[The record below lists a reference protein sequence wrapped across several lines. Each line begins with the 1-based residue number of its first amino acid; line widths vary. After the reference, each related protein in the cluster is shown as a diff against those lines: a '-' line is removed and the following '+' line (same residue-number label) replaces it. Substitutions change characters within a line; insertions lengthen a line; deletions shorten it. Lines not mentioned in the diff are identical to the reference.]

1 MPSSSLTLVRIILF
15 GSTIPYWLWLARQ
28 PLSLAAIFACLILGV
43 AAGYPIVWLGR
54 RLLDARPT
62 KERMQWVTTGVHF
75 ILLLFLGTAIIAAVL
90 TAEQWRGWVIPLDPR
105 ISYVLMVTTSLAAL
119 ATVINLALRGW
130 GSPFAIALTRKLAT
144 DWMYAWT
151 RNPMVLTTMAFFVA
165 FGLWKQSAL
174 FVAWVLFWL
183 VPAFLFFLKVYEER
197 ELEIRLGK
205 AYLEYQAK
213 TPFMWPRR
221 PVHQ

>member
-1 MPSSSLTLVRIILF
+1 MSSISLTIVRILLF
-15 GSTIPYWLWLARQ
+15 GATIPYWLWLVEQ
-28 PLSLAAIFACLILGV
+28 PFSATSTLVCIILVMAAS
-43 AAGYPIVWLGR
+43 YPVVWVGR

-62 KERMQWVTTGVHF
+62 KERMEWVTTGIHF
-75 ILLLFLGTAIIAAVL
+75 VLLLCLGTALIAAITTVGD
-90 TAEQWRGWVIPLDPR
+90 WRGWVIPLDPR
-105 ISYVLMVTTSLAAL
+105 IGWALMAITGLAAF
-119 ATVINLALRGW
+119 ATVINLALRGL
-130 GSPFAIALTRKLAT
+130 GAPFAIALTQRLAT

-174 FVAWVLFWL
+174 FVVWVLLWL
-183 VPAFLFFLKVYEER
+183 VPAFVFFLKVYEER

-205 AYLEYQAK
+205 PYLEYREK

-221 PVHQ
+221 PRS

>member
-1 MPSSSLTLVRIILF
+1 MPSIQLSIIRFLLF
-15 GSTIPYWLWLARQ
+15 AATIPYWLWLARQ
-28 PLSLAAIFACLILGV
+28 PMSPAAIFACTILGV
-43 AAGYPIVWLGR
+43 AAGYPTVWLGR

-62 KERMQWVTTGVHF
+62 KEQMEWVTTGVHF
-75 ILLLFLGTAIIAAVL
+75 SLLFFFGSAIVAAIF
-90 TAEQWRGWVIPLDPR
+90 TAEQWRGWVIPLDPH
-105 ISYVLMVTTSLAAL
+105 ISWVLMAVTGLAAF

-130 GSPFAIALTRKLAT
+130 GAPFAIALTRRLAT

-151 RNPMVLTTMAFFVA
+151 RNPMVLATMAFFAA

-174 FVAWVLFWL
+174 FVAWVLLWL
-183 VPAFLFFLKVYEER
+183 TPAFIFFLKVYEER

-205 AYLEYQAK
+205 PYLDYRAK

-221 PVHQ
+221 PSTN